1 MGFAIAQAR
10 LGPGRVHHCMRAIGM
25 SERALELMVDRVRHR
40 VAFGRPIAAQGV
52 VREWIAESRM
62 EIEQARLLVLKTAW
76 LMDTVG
82 NKHAQK
88 EIAAIKVVAARLA
101 CRVTDRAIQAFGGA
115 GVSGDFPLAALY
127 AGARALRLADG
138 PDEVH
143 LRAVARH
150 ELADREAF
158 GAPQSHCARTDAG
171 AGLVYAPRP
180 WHGSSGSCGT
190 VTPSRTA
197 RARTDERRLTERGE
211 EQARSAGLALV
222 ALGVQPALVYT
233 SPKVR
238 ARDTALLACEAL
250 GVEPI
255 EHEPL
260 RSGFDAAEALLLAQ
274 SDEDGDGRVL
284 VVGHEPDFSNVVY
297 DLTGARIDMKKG
309 GIAGV
314 RLDGADGELIVLL
327 RPRELEAMR

>member
-1 MGFAIAQAR
+1 
-10 LGPGRVHHCMRAIGM
+10 M
-25 SERALELMVDRVRHR
+25 SERALELMTDRVRHR
-40 VAFGRPIAAQGV
+40 VAFGRPLAAQGV
-52 VREWIAESRM
+52 VREWIAESRI

-76 LMDTVG
+76 MMDTVG

-143 LRAVARH
+143 LRAVARL
-150 ELADREAF
+150 ELAGRE
-158 GAPQSHCARTDAG
+158 GHPAPEPAPRAGTDPAGLDYAATTMARQLWLLRHGDAEPHGTRTD
-171 AGLVYAPRP
+171 
-180 WHGSSGSCGT
+180 S
-190 VTPSRTA
+190 
-197 RARTDERRLTERGE
+197 ERRLTERGE
-211 EQARSAGLALV
+211 EQARSAGLALH

-250 GVEPI
+250 GVEPV
-255 EHEPL
+255 EHKPL
-260 RSGFDAAEALLLAQ
+260 TSGFDAAEALQLAE
-274 SDEDGDGRVL
+274 SDEDGDGRVV
-284 VVGHEPDFSNVVY
+284 VVGHEPDFSQVVF

-314 RLDGADGELIVLL
+314 RLDGARGELIVLL
-327 RPRELEAMR
+327 RPRELQAMR